1 MGVFKKILIA
11 LGLGGGAVAGYSYIE
26 SLKRTSKELESNAKV
41 SLDSFD
47 LSGMGLK
54 IGVVIKNP
62 TRTSFKIKSPFIK
75 LMNGKDE
82 ITSSQADNKSYHI
95 PSFGE
100 IELDPVKIKIP
111 ALKLLSLGI
120 SMITP
125 QPDGVKLQIV
135 TVTTITLL
143 GILSIPYEK
152 TDEIVLK
159 SASHAS

>member
-1 MGVFKKILIA
+1 MGLFKKILIA
-11 LGLGGGAVAGYSYIE
+11 AGLGGGAIAGYSYIE
-26 SLKRTSKELESNAKV
+26 SLKRTSKELETATKV
-41 SLDSFD
+41 NLDSFD
-47 LSGMGLK
+47 ISGMGLK
-54 IGVVIKNP
+54 INVTLKNP
-62 TRTSFKIKSPFIK
+62 TKTRFKIKSPFVR

-82 ITSSQADNKSYHI
+82 IASSQAFDKSYSI

-100 IELDPVKIKIP
+100 VTLDPIKLTIP

-143 GILSIPYEK
+143 GIINLPYE
-152 TDEIVLK
+152 TTEDIVLK